1 MFLFF
6 FLFWIKYLLVWK
18 YCDKKDMLILYKT
31 WEQQGDLLIL
41 TGESIGNGQTISF
54 SDTLT
59 IKKATQNE
67 LTIQDRNIKKT
78 YTRQK

>member
-31 WEQQGDLLIL
+31 WEQHMYVVNNSIKFDKFVPSLFHPNVTLQLECKRTMRTDKIKLKNNIL
-41 TGESIGNGQTISF
+41 
-54 SDTLT
+54 
-59 IKKATQNE
+59 
-67 LTIQDRNIKKT
+67 
-78 YTRQK
+78 

>member
-31 WEQQGDLLIL
+31 WEQLYVQYNICMS
-41 TGESIGNGQTISF
+41 SII
-54 SDTLT
+54 DVY
-59 IKKATQNE
+59 K
-67 LTIQDRNIKKT
+67 
-78 YTRQK
+78 RQLYVQC